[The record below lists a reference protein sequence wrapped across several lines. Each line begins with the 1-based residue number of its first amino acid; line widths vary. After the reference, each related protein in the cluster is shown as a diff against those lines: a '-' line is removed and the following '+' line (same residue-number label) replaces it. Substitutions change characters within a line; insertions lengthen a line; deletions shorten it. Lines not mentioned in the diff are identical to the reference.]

1 LLSEPIWLTEGQITE
16 INQKL
21 AAKSGEPH
29 SVRDA
34 DALAGAVARPRALWT
49 GGEHDMVSLAGA
61 LLLALGREHP
71 FAQGNSGTALL
82 AATIFLQFNGYA
94 FVAPDGEPVGR
105 FVALAIAGTIPNDV
119 FMATLRKCTIPTA
132 EWDAFRNSRQA

>member
-21 AAKSGEPH
+21 VARSGEPH
-29 SVRDA
+29 ALRDA
-34 DALAGAVARPRALWT
+34 DVLTDALARPRTLWSD
-49 GGEHDMVSLAGA
+49 GEHDVVSLAGA

-71 FAQGNSGTALL
+71 FAHANAGTALV

-105 FVALAIAGTIPNDV
+105 FVALAIAGTIPNDI
-119 FMATLRKCTIPTA
+119 FMATMRKCTIPTA
-132 EWDAFRNSRQA
+132 EWEAFRNTQEA